1 MGSLFARPPETTRAA
16 LPGAP
21 ALESWNAAGHPDQ
34 VRLQSYLDDVMT
46 RIGPAGD
53 HLSIELVV
61 GLPPTTAVDR
71 GGRDL
76 DNYLLPI
83 ARRVGPERIAA
94 MFGRKLHQ
102 AGSTIAAAPATA
114 RPEPPDPPAFA
125 LRTAAAAQS
134 VRWKQQI
141 YEACRRAVPRPPPAG
156 PLRVRVSFAV
166 ARRRNWSTLW
176 KPAID
181 SLGPLLGERNPHRP
195 FHPDDDRIVDLELH
209 RTLDDTLGDDVEL
222 AFWWRPAPSHAHP
235 DVPTNDA

>member
-1 MGSLFARPPETTRAA
+1 MGSLFARPPGTSRVA

-34 VRLQSYLDDVMT
+34 VRLQSYLDDVMA
-46 RIGPAGD
+46 RIGAAGD
-53 HLSIELVV
+53 HLGVELVV
-61 GLPPTTAVDR
+61 GLPAGTAVDR

-76 DNYLLPI
+76 DNYLLPV
-83 ARRVGPERIAA
+83 ARRIGHERIAA

-102 AGSTIAAAPATA
+102 AGSTIAVADAVPRAG
-114 RPEPPDPPAFA
+114 PDEPPAFA
-125 LRTAAAAQS
+125 VRTVAAAQS
-134 VRWKQQI
+134 ARWKQQI

-156 PLRVRVSFAV
+156 PLEVRISFAV

-181 SLGPLLGERNPHRP
+181 SLGPLLGERNPHRQ

-209 RTLDDTLGDDVEL
+209 RTLDDSLGDGVEL
-222 AFWWRPAPSHAHP
+222 AFWWRPASS
-235 DVPTNDA
+235 T